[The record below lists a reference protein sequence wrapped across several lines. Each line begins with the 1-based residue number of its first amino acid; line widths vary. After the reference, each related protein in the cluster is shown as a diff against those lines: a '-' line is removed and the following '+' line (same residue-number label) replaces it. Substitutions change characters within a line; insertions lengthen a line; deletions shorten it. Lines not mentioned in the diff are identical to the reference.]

1 MSFLDSPI
9 FDAAEREWAEPPDD
23 EPTPA
28 ESYEI
33 HQKDGPCDCPDCRQY
48 LERLR

>member
-23 EPTPA
+23 DPDEKLE
-28 ESYEI
+28 ESNDE
-33 HQKDGPCDCPDCRQY
+33 
-48 LERLR
+48 